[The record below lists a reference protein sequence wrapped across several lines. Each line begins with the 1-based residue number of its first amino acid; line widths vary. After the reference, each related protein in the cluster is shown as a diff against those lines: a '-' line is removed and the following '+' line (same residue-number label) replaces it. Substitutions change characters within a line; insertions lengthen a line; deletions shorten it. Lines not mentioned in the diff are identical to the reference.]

1 MTSNLVLSLLLVL
14 EFVTVA
20 NGMFTVRLRK
30 KVASKAMPIR
40 TSHSR
45 IQLHDV
51 YNEQLNATANGA
63 IYEGKIS
70 LGEPPQSFTV
80 VFSTSDSILWVPETK
95 CLNSGENGKHCQQNV
110 GTYDPNKT
118 KKGKRVQRG
127 LKYAPR
133 VVAGTYRK
141 DQFAFGDKDC
151 PKQVYK
157 LKTPVVFGSAS
168 QTSNGDQGVLGLGL
182 PDPAKDGPATSIFDL
197 MIKEKVVDSPV
208 FTTMY
213 RKCAAADSCKNA
225 GKITFG
231 GVNSKVCDT
240 PRGNVKIVPDSK
252 IWEFPID
259 ALKIK
264 KRQVTGMRLLIFF
277 LALHVSNGFDVKF
290 TEEVVTVGIWD
301 ERCLVIDGQIGSPPQ
316 DIRFAVTQWPS
327 DDQIAGG
334 SDLIVYSQ
342 SNCGAYC
349 WHKSETFKKVGLA
362 FNYYANHG
370 PSGWLATDRITIGD
384 KDIES
389 SFPFQLSFNKT
400 EKFSTVHLNVATDKS
415 PSFINNVLKD
425 EEDKVVVFAYIS
437 ILPTYSGVISFGN
450 RDIGG
455 CVDDWV
461 FADVLD
467 GPMQWMFEIQHISI
481 EHGTW
486 YHKDRIP
493 AVIVLDDYKLE
504 LPSGQTYFIKQT
516 LHSKTVNGF
525 EKVSCELTENINFTV
540 MGFNLTL
547 TPDDYIDKTMTS
559 TDFCFLKMETREDN
573 LAILPYNVL
582 RKNCL
587 LFDFAKFQIGLST
600 YDY

>member
-1 MTSNLVLSLLLVL
+1 MTSNLVLCLLLVL
-14 EFVTVA
+14 EFASVA

-40 TSHSR
+40 TPHSR

-95 CLNSGENGKHCQQNV
+95 CHNSGENGKHCQQNV

-133 VVAGTYRK
+133 VVAGTYRR

-168 QTSNGDQGVLGLGL
+168 QTSNGDQGVFGLGL

-240 PRGNVKIVPDSK
+240 PRGNVKVVADSK
-252 IWEFPID
+252 NWEFPID

-264 KRQVTGMRLLIFF
+264 KFTSGKTKAVSDSHIPHLHLPQSVIQAIAKQVK
-277 LALHVSNGFDVKF
+277 A
-290 TEEVVTVGIWD
+290 
-301 ERCLVIDGQIGSPPQ
+301 
-316 DIRFAVTQWPS
+316 
-327 DDQIAGG
+327 
-334 SDLIVYSQ
+334 
-342 SNCGAYC
+342 
-349 WHKSETFKKVGLA
+349 KVE
-362 FNYYANHG
+362 
-370 PSGWLATDRITIGD
+370 GD
-384 KDIES
+384 KYVVS
-389 SFPFQLSFNKT
+389 CGR
-400 EKFSTVHLNVATDKS
+400 KFSVTLKINGQAFPIGNEYLTHDLGNNKCELLLSTSATGNDDLWVLGAPWTQSYCQVHNWNERT
-415 PSFINNVLKD
+415 
-425 EEDKVVVFAYIS
+425 
-437 ILPTYSGVISFGN
+437 ISFG
-450 RDIGG
+450 
-455 CVDDWV
+455 
-461 FADVLD
+461 
-467 GPMQWMFEIQHISI
+467 
-481 EHGTW
+481 
-486 YHKDRIP
+486 
-493 AVIVLDDYKLE
+493 
-504 LPSGQTYFIKQT
+504 
-516 LHSKTVNGF
+516 KT
-525 EKVSCELTENINFTV
+525 K
-540 MGFNLTL
+540 
-547 TPDDYIDKTMTS
+547 
-559 TDFCFLKMETREDN
+559 
-573 LAILPYNVL
+573 A
-582 RKNCL
+582 
-587 LFDFAKFQIGLST
+587 
-600 YDY
+600 